1 MTRKTVHFL
10 AGLPRSGST
19 VLAAILHQH
28 PDVYA
33 TKTSG
38 LGHLLEQV
46 VRSFTGVEVFFAH
59 SERLPEVLR
68 GVVDGYCAQQTTKP
82 IILDKS
88 RNSPLPPVI
97 YAMQL
102 LQGSPKIVATVR
114 NIPDCMASFVRLA
127 KPENLDE
134 FVTTSKFVGHLK
146 SSYEI
151 LLAGYRYDRSCFLAV
166 DYDDLVENPKQ
177 QLAAVHDFLGLRPF
191 DYDFDNL
198 ETEAMKEDDQKLYGL
213 AGLHDIQPRL
223 ARQHTETAQ
232 AVLKH
237 HYQSFCQPEFW
248 KNETFNR

>member
-28 PDVYA
+28 PDVHA

-46 VRSFTGVEVFFAH
+46 MRSFTGIEVFIAQ
-59 SERLPEVLR
+59 SERLPAVLR
-68 GVVDGYCAQQTTKP
+68 GVVDGYCDQQTVKP

-88 RNSPLPPVI
+88 RNSPLPSVI
-97 YAMQL
+97 DAMRL

-151 LLAGYRYDRSCFLAV
+151 LLVGYKYDRSCFLTV
-166 DYDDLVENPKQ
+166 DYDDLVEDPERQ
-177 QLAAVHDFLGLRPF
+177 IAAIHDFLGLRPF

-198 ETEAMKEDDQKLYGL
+198 ETEAMKEDDEKLYGL
-213 AGLHDIQPRL
+213 SGLHDIKPRL
-223 ARQHTETAQ
+223 ARQHRETARN
-232 AVLKH
+232 VLKD
-237 HYQSFCQPEFW
+237 HYQKFCQPEFW
-248 KNETFNR
+248 KK